1 MANLR
6 AQFQRLFFPGLRE
19 FLFLGYKEKPTQFD
33 AMLNVKDSSSA
44 FEEDFTSAGV
54 GLFVR
59 NDEAVET
66 AEDRFVPGLSI
77 RYDNVDYALR
87 MGFSHQF
94 IRDAK
99 YNIWKDRARD
109 MGFSARQTEEILV
122 ADLYNNGFSTNG
134 FDGVPLFS
142 ASHPLIRGGGSGGQL
157 QSNVL
162 TNASTV
168 SVIAVRAMLV
178 QFRKFYDQT
187 GVRRI
192 SLTPRWLW
200 HPPDIEWDVLE
211 ILKSAGRPDTANRAD
226 NVIRNK
232 LEPFTWDYLT
242 NTKNWGM
249 NCEKSETKIK
259 VYIREKFNVSE
270 FEEEKSRMEWVQ
282 AAISF
287 CRGYSDYI
295 GTMGTNPS

>member
-6 AQFQRLFFPGLRE
+6 AQFQRLAFPGLRD
-19 FLFLGYKEKPTQFD
+19 FLFRGYKEKPEQFS
-33 AMLNVKDSSSA
+33 AMLNVKESSSA
-44 FEEDFTSAGV
+44 FEEDFTAAGV

-59 NDEAVET
+59 NDEAVEV

-77 RYDNVDYALR
+77 RYDNIDYALR

-94 IRDAK
+94 IRDMK
-99 YNIWKDRARD
+99 YNIWNDRARD
-109 MGFSARQTEEILV
+109 MGFSARQTQEIIV
-122 ADLYNNGFSTNG
+122 ADIFNNGFSSNG
-134 FDGVPLFS
+134 FDGVPLF
-142 ASHPLIRGGGSGGQL
+142 ASNHPIIRGGGSSGQT

-162 TNASTV
+162 STAATV
-168 SVIAVRAMLV
+168 SVISVRAMLV

-226 NVIRNK
+226 NVIRNR

-242 NTKNWGM
+242 STKNWGIL
-249 NCEKSETKIK
+249 CEKSETKIK
-259 VYIREKFNVSE
+259 VYMREKFNVKE
-270 FEEEKSRMEWVQ
+270 YYEDKTETQWVQ
-282 AAISF
+282 ARISF
-287 CRGYSDYI
+287 SRGWSDYI

>member
-1 MANLR
+1 MPNLR
-6 AQFQRLFFPGLRE
+6 AQFQRLMFPGIRE
-19 FLFLGYKEKPTQFD
+19 FLFRGYKEKPEQFS
-33 AMLNVKDSSSA
+33 AMINVRDSSAA
-44 FEEDFTSAGV
+44 FEEDFTAAGV

-59 NDEAVET
+59 QDEMTEVS
-66 AEDRFVPGLSI
+66 EDRFVPGLSI

-94 IRDAK
+94 IRDGK
-99 YNIWKDRARD
+99 VNIWNDRARD
-109 MGFSARQTEEILV
+109 MGFSARQTQEIIV
-122 ADLYNNGFSTNG
+122 ADLYNNGFTANG
-134 FDGVPLFS
+134 FDQVPLFS
-142 ASHPLIRGGGSGGQL
+142 ASHPLIRGGGSAGQV

-162 TNASTV
+162 STAASV
-168 SVIAVRAMLV
+168 SVISVRAMLI

-242 NTKNWGM
+242 STKNWGM

-259 VYIREKFNVSE
+259 VYIREKFNVKE
-270 FEEEKSRMEWVQ
+270 YEEDKTDMQWVQ
-282 AAISF
+282 ARISF
-287 CRGYSDYI
+287 SRGYSDYI
-295 GTMGTNPS
+295 GVMGTNPS